1 MDIGREKA
9 VLDVLDAVRSAARA
23 YGPNVIQE
31 IQAEIEKVPGAYV
44 SFVSRDPSCLED
56 FDGAPTGPEAVQQAL
71 YDASLKHEEG
81 FSSSDAVTCAIRDTL
96 ASGKEAV
103 PE

>member
-1 MDIGREKA
+1 MNIDREKA
-9 VLDVLDAVRSAARA
+9 VHDVLEAVRSAALA

-44 SFVSRDPSCLED
+44 SFVSRDPSYLED
-56 FDGAPTGPEAVQQAL
+56 FDDAPTGPEAVQQAL

-81 FSSSDAVTCAIRDTL
+81 FSSSDAVTDAIREAL
-96 ASGKEAV
+96 ASGKEAA